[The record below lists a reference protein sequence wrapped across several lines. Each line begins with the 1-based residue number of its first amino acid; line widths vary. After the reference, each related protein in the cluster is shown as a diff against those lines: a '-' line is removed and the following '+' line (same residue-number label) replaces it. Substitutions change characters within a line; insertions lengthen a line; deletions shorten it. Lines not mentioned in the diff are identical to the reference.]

1 MNVEISFNK
10 LPTLQSTLLS
20 SLSPSRLYYLIQ
32 LYILSHTSIPLS
44 SHSLITSSVLLP
56 PPSILLPR
64 CYQTYLSQPSLSSLS
79 VTLKS
84 QLLPCQQHI
93 TNLLYHHCSST
104 TTYTIPPNN
113 FIHRIFKDLPNPLI
127 YISNFNYTNLSQ

>member
-1 MNVEISFNK
+1 MLKS
-10 LPTLQSTLLS
+10 LLINYQ
-20 SLSPSRLYYLIQ
+20 LSNQLYYL
-32 LYILSHTSIPLS
+32 LSHQVDYIISYKYPSCLKSIPLS

-79 VTLKS
+79 VTLTS

-104 TTYTIPPNN
+104 TTYTIPTDS